1 MDMQYISDTDGQ
13 RTYVFTPAQLSDIE
27 AVLVE
32 DLLDVGVH
40 SVSLIDMAG
49 NIISTVDNGENKLDL
64 YSLAALAAGN
74 FGAVSTMAGLIGEE
88 EFSLLFH
95 KGKKENIHFS
105 KVTDEFLLITIFGKE
120 VSLGFLRLKV
130 AEATE
135 KLVAALKPGA

>member
-1 MDMQYISDTDGQ
+1 MGKQYISDTDGQ
-13 RTYVFTPAQLSDIE
+13 RTYIFTPAQLSKIE
-27 AVLVE
+27 EVLTE

-40 SVSLIDMAG
+40 SVTLIDMAG
-49 NIISTVDNGENKLDL
+49 NIISTMDNGENKHDI

-135 KLVAALKPGA
+135 KLMSALDPGS